1 MTHSL
6 HPSCTSLPRRNRA
19 FTLVELLVVIAII
32 GVLVALLL
40 PAVQAARE
48 SARRTQCANHLK
60 QMGLAFQNHADT
72 HLILPDAGKDWNS
85 PRTMVNGVPAVAP
98 NQAWGWAYQMA
109 PYIEQRNIWELASDT
124 DVAKATIKLLFCPT
138 RRPPTV
144 IQGSQSGITAGPRG
158 QIDYACSAGTDGNF
172 ASPLGG
178 LNGAVVRTLATPPEP
193 PIRLAMITDGLS
205 NTIIVGERQ
214 CNIAR
219 RNDPT
224 MADENN
230 GWIDG
235 YDWDTVRWGYAIFAP
250 DYRSTTISSSREFG
264 SQHPAG
270 CQFSYADGSVRTLT
284 YGMDLQAFRNVIE
297 RDDGNVN

>member
-1 MTHSL
+1 MTSKL
-6 HPSCTSLPRRNRA
+6 VSSRFSARRTSRA

-48 SARRTQCANHLK
+48 SARRTQCSNHLK

-72 HLILPDAGKDWNS
+72 HLILPDAGKDWGS
-85 PRTMVNGVPAVAP
+85 PRTMVNGVPAIAP
-98 NQAWGWAYQMA
+98 NQAWGWAYQMS
-109 PYIEQRNIWELASDT
+109 PYIEQKNLWEQPVDT
-124 DVAKATIKLLFCPT
+124 DVAKATIKLLFCPS
-138 RRPPTV
+138 RRPPTI
-144 IQGSQSGITAGPRG
+144 IQGTQSGMANGQRG

-178 LNGAVVRTLATPPEP
+178 LNGAVIRSNASP

-250 DYRSTTISSSREFG
+250 DYRSATINSSRQFG
-264 SQHPAG
+264 SQHPGG
-270 CQFSYADGSVRTLT
+270 CQFAYADGSVRIAA
-284 YGMDLQAFRNVIE
+284 YGMELQAFRNLIE